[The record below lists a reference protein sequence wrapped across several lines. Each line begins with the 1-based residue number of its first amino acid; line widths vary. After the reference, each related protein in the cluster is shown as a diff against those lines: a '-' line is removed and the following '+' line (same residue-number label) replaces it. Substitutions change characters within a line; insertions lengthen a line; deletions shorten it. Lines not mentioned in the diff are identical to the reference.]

1 MLSRQ
6 RKIYLAITVI
16 VLAVILILAGLGR
29 LFFYKNKQAFQ
40 NQISNQNA
48 STTSKILLHPLTGLK
63 LENENW
69 IFFPV
74 AIMIDNSYTVR
85 PQAGLAQADIIYEVP
100 VESNITRLLAIF
112 DNNQAVEKIGPV
124 RSARPYFMDWAEEYG
139 GVYMHAGGSPQALAS
154 IKQFNFINIDQIG
167 SGEIYFWRDQKL
179 KMPSNLFT
187 SATNWL
193 RVGEIKEIK
202 FQSATSSVNI
212 LWHFVDAPVAD
223 ETTKPEIII
232 KYSEDYYKVN
242 WRFNNIAQQY
252 QRWQDDEKFIF
263 DTGEQAQASN
273 VIVQEVSSRLI
284 DIERKAMD
292 TQKGGKV
299 QIFNALGKQSGQWKY
314 INNRTRFFNEAGTE
328 ELQLLPGR
336 TWVQI
341 VNDVSNLEI
350 K

>member
-16 VLAVILILAGLGR
+16 VLAVILILTGLGR
-29 LFFYKNKQAFQ
+29 LFFYKNKQASQ
-40 NQISNQNA
+40 NKITNKNA
-48 STTSKILLHPLTGLK
+48 TTTNNFWRHPLTGLK

-69 IFFPV
+69 SFFPV
-74 AIMIDNSYTVR
+74 AIMIENSYTVR
-85 PQAGLAQADIIYEVP
+85 PQAGLAQADIIYEAP

-112 DNNQAVEKIGPV
+112 DNHQSVEKVGPV

-139 GVYMHAGGSPQALAS
+139 GIYMHAGGSPQALAS
-154 IKQFNFINIDQIG
+154 IKQYNFINIDQIG

-187 SATNWL
+187 SATNWS
-193 RVGEIKEIK
+193 RVGEIKEIE
-202 FQSATSSVNI
+202 FQNATSSVNI
-212 LWHFVDAPVAD
+212 LWHFVDAPVVD
-223 ETTKPEIII
+223 EKVKSEIVI

-252 QRWQDDEKFIF
+252 QRWQNDEKFIF
-263 DTGEQAQASN
+263 DSGDQAQASN
-273 VIVQEVSSRLI
+273 VIIQEVISRLI
-284 DIERKAMD
+284 DIERKEMD

-299 QIFNALGKQSGQWKY
+299 QIFNALGKQTGQWKY

-341 VNDVSNLEI
+341 INDASKLEI